1 MVVGRAAEPWIEQRV
16 ANDVV
21 GKAELRSSEK
31 STESTGEERQRKR
44 EPVHARV
51 FELSRHAPGSTSHTH
66 SRCRT
71 GRCARTTSSASCRAA
86 ACGGAAAAYLCVGL
100 VSPQRRTGLGV
111 RQPIPEF
118 RKAPSGWSSP
128 PLAPPRLPS
137 SAPSLA
143 PLHVPSTQLS
153 SPWSAPRPC
162 LSNPLHAA
170 SARLRLAPGSAWRP
184 GSLSPCT
191 DMAALPLV
199 SSCRGRALPRGPC
212 CCEPLVLMPPSP
224 SSVLSGCSHEDRE
237 ARSASDHRKVRCRP
251 LPRAVAPQ
259 SALREDGGPGSV
271 GPRHGGS
278 GDREEACGARG
289 PDVVCSVLRGL
300 GRTRIMRRRAVST
313 LGQSV
318 VRRRRRQRRR
328 GEQRAERP
336 ARAAGGPTH
345 AAPPPPHAAG
355 FAIGA
360 HLDALLPSPRSG
372 TMLA

>member
-1 MVVGRAAEPWIEQRV
+1 MVVGRAAEPWVEQRV

-31 STESTGEERQRKR
+31 RTESTGEERQRKR

-100 VSPQRRTGLGV
+100 VSPQAAQWGPGRLSFARRG
-111 RQPIPEF
+111 
-118 RKAPSGWSSP
+118 SP
-128 PLAPPRLPS
+128 PSPPPRLPS
-137 SAPSLA
+137 SAPSRSTSPR
-143 PLHVPSTQLS
+143 PLLS

-199 SSCRGRALPRGPC
+199 SSCRGRALPCGPC
-212 CCEPLVLMPPSP
+212 CC
-224 SSVLSGCSHEDRE
+224 
-237 ARSASDHRKVRCRP
+237 DHLC
-251 LPRAVAPQ
+251 
-259 SALREDGGPGSV
+259 
-271 GPRHGGS
+271 
-278 GDREEACGARG
+278 
-289 PDVVCSVLRGL
+289 
-300 GRTRIMRRRAVST
+300 
-313 LGQSV
+313 
-318 VRRRRRQRRR
+318 
-328 GEQRAERP
+328 
-336 ARAAGGPTH
+336 
-345 AAPPPPHAAG
+345 
-355 FAIGA
+355 
-360 HLDALLPSPRSG
+360 
-372 TMLA
+372 